1 QSGDV
6 AANGGR
12 RSRSDAA
19 PGTGRTW
26 TVRFGAGNDREA
38 FRTSGAL
45 AHHRCGLAQEQ
56 YTHGGDSRRM
66 RNHQIDGEDMR
77 MGFGWLAALACVLLA
92 ACRPGDQAPITVEN
106 AWLRAT
112 PAGARVAAAY
122 MDIYARDGDVLL
134 GAATPAAQRVE
145 MHVTEEEDG
154 IMRMRPLQTAPIAA
168 GEI

>member
-1 QSGDV
+1 
-6 AANGGR
+6 
-12 RSRSDAA
+12 
-19 PGTGRTW
+19 
-26 TVRFGAGNDREA
+26 
-38 FRTSGAL
+38 
-45 AHHRCGLAQEQ
+45 
-56 YTHGGDSRRM
+56 
-66 RNHQIDGEDMR
+66 MR

-168 GEI
+168 GEIVRFEPGGRHFMLIGLTEPLAAGETVQITLRFEQAGDVATTAVVHAAAAHDAHALH